1 MNTGIVLRVNPL
13 LGIDR
18 TISFISPAVDGATKK
33 DSRTAGG
40 MYLLVLTL
48 THWNISIKFSC
59 YRRKIVTKHVSNFI
73 MDRGHRSLLRR
84 LELYGL
90 I

>member
-40 MYLLVLTL
+40 MYLLVLTVL
-48 THWNISIKFSC
+48 TGIFLSS
-59 YRRKIVTKHVSNFI
+59 
-73 MDRGHRSLLRR
+73 SLLPKKNSHKTC
-84 LELYGL
+84 
-90 I
+90 

>member
-18 TISFISPAVDGATKK
+18 TISFISPAVDMATKK

-48 THWNISIKFSC
+48 LTGIFLSSSVATEKNSHKTC
-59 YRRKIVTKHVSNFI
+59 
-73 MDRGHRSLLRR
+73 
-84 LELYGL
+84 
-90 I
+90 